1 MYSNKKL
8 HKNDATDVGK
18 CEDNSHTH
26 THKNHQNLTQMGRVR
41 ENFLLEY
48 LDQLW

>member
-1 MYSNKKL
+1 MMQQMLGNARIIL
-8 HKNDATDVGK
+8 
-18 CEDNSHTH
+18 SHTH
-26 THKNHQNLTQMGRVR
+26 THHQNLTQMGRVR